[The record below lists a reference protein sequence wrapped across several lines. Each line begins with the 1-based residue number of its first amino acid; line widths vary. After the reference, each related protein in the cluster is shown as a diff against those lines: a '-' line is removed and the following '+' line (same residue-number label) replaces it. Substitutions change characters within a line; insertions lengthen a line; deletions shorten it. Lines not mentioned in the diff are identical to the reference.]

1 MLTTHEAASYLRLSA
16 RTLERLRVSGTGSK
30 FVRLNHSVR
39 YRPPAR
45 LGSLHRSARRSLNI
59 GEAKW
64 LTHKPSC
71 RQRHCLRQKGRTIS
85 DLAKLINDK
94 VAQMVSSAR
103 TTRQDRPDVGRGG
116 TDAAPQWRSTAQ
128 KEIRVTQDE
137 GDGNERT
144 RTRTRT

>member
-1 MLTTHEAASYLRLSA
+1 MVDAQTKLPAAPL
-16 RTLERLRVSGTGSK
+16 
-30 FVRLNHSVR
+30 
-39 YRPPAR
+39 PAPEGP
-45 LGSLHRSARRSLNI
+45 L
-59 GEAKW
+59 
-64 LTHKPSC
+64 
-71 RQRHCLRQKGRTIS
+71 TIS